1 MTNKTLITPGQASKI
16 LGLTTQTLSRYAKQ
30 GKIQYVKLPNNDKR
44 YYKEEI
50 LKLAGKEEKTKKK
63 VFYVRSSDGDNK
75 KLQAQV
81 NLLTQKYGEPD
92 KIIKDKASGLN
103 EKRRGLKSLFKLVQ
117 KGEISEVCITNK
129 DRLTR
134 FGFTYIEIFFNYC
147 DIDIIVLDPHS
158 DKSLQEELMED
169 FMRVTAIFSGK
180 YYPLR
185 GYYNQKKLLEKA
197 LVRIKK
203 HIK

>member
-1 MTNKTLITPGQASKI
+1 MTNKTLITPGQAAKI
-16 LGLTTQTLSRYAKQ
+16 LGLTTQTLSRYAQQ
-30 GKIQYVKLPNNDKR
+30 GKIQYIKLPNNDKR

-81 NLLTQKYGEPD
+81 NLLTQEYGEPD

-117 KGEISEVCITNK
+117 KGDINEVYITSK

-147 DIDIIVLDPHS
+147 DVNIIVLDPHN

>member
-16 LGLTTQTLSRYAKQ
+16 LGLTTQTLSRYAQQ
-30 GKIQYVKLPNNDKR
+30 GKIQYIKLPNNDKR

-81 NLLTQKYGEPD
+81 NLLTQEYGEPD

-117 KGEISEVCITNK
+117 KGDINEVYITSK

-147 DIDIIVLDPHS
+147 DVNIIVLDPHN

-197 LVRIKK
+197 LVKVKK

>member
-16 LGLTTQTLSRYAKQ
+16 IGLTTQTLSRYAKQ

-81 NLLTQKYGEPD
+81 NLLTQEYGEPD

-117 KGEISEVCITNK
+117 KGEINEVYITSK

-147 DIDIIVLDPHS
+147 DVNIIVLDPHN

>member
-1 MTNKTLITPGQASKI
+1 MTNKTLITPGQAAKI

-63 VFYVRSSDGDNK
+63 VFYVRSNDGDNK
-75 KLQAQV
+75 KLQTQI

-92 KIIKDKASGLN
+92 KIIKDNASGLN

-117 KGEISEVCITNK
+117 KGEISEVYITSK

-147 DIDIIVLDPHS
+147 DVNIIVLDPHN

-169 FMRVTAIFSGK
+169 FMRVAAIFSGK
-180 YYPLR
+180 YYRLR

-197 LVRIKK
+197 LVKVKK